1 MDLGLGGKVAL
12 VAGGSA
18 GIGLA
23 IARELNRE
31 GAAVSVCG
39 RDRDR
44 LIAAGAVLGGKVTT
58 DSVDVSD
65 HEAARDWVERSAARQ
80 GALNILVT
88 NASGPPIGPLADF
101 GLDDHRAAL
110 ELALISHIGLIQAA
124 LPHLKRAGWGRI
136 LIIASETV
144 RQPIPAF
151 ALSNVARPGLVGYAK
166 TLVRELGPGNITVN
180 VLAPGFTATA
190 ELPGPEAEVAAAA
203 GIPLGRVAQPAEVAA
218 LATFLLSERAGF
230 ITGTVQ
236 VIDGG
241 RAWGV

>member
-31 GAAVSVCG
+31 GAAVSICG
-39 RDRDR
+39 RDTGR
-44 LIAAGAVLGGKVTT
+44 LATAGATLGSKVTT

-65 HEAARDWVERSAARQ
+65 HEAARDWIERSAARQ
-80 GALNILVT
+80 GALHILVT
-88 NASGPPIGPLADF
+88 NASGPPVGALADF
-101 GLDDHRAAL
+101 SLDDHRAAL

-136 LIIASETV
+136 LIIASETI

-166 TLVRELGPGNITVN
+166 TLVRELGPSNITVN

-190 ELPGPEAEVAAAA
+190 ELQGPEAEVAAEA
-203 GIPLGRVAQPAEVAA
+203 GIPLGRVAQPAEVAD

>member
-1 MDLGLGGKVAL
+1 MDLGLSGKVAL

-31 GAAVSVCG
+31 GAAVSICG
-39 RDRDR
+39 RDPGR
-44 LIAAGAVLGGKVTT
+44 LAAAAAALGSKVTT
-58 DSVDVSD
+58 DSVDITD
-65 HEAARDWVERSAARQ
+65 HEAARDWIERSAARQ
-80 GALNILVT
+80 GALHILVT
-88 NASGPPIGPLADF
+88 NASGPAAGPLASF
-101 GLDDHRAAL
+101 SLDDHRAAL

-124 LPHLKRAGWGRI
+124 LPHLQRAGWGRI
-136 LIIASETV
+136 LIIASETI

-151 ALSNVARPGLVGYAK
+151 ALSNVARPGLVGYTK

-190 ELPGPEAEVAAAA
+190 ELQGTESEAAADA
-203 GIPLGRVAQPAEVAA
+203 GIPLGRVAQPADIAGLAA
-218 LATFLLSERAGF
+218 FLLSERAGF

-241 RAWGV
+241 RALGV